1 MYWTPFMSYS
11 LLVQNIVSTFVEEN
25 FGLMVGC
32 YVSET
37 LLSKILLLPLA
48 LYFGLRE
55 VGLVF
60 LKISYTIQ
68 KDY

>member
-25 FGLMVGC
+25 FGLMVGGLMLC
-32 YVSET
+32 
-37 LLSKILLLPLA
+37 LRNPLVKNTTCTS
-48 LYFGLRE
+48 GPVRE